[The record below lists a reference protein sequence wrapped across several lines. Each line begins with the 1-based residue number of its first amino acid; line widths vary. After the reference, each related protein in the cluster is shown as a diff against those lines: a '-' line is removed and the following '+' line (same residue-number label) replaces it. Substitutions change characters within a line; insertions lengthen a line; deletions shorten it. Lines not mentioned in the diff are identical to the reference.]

1 MNLIQVCFPSIHLQT
16 LLVCFLAMAIVSA
29 IPIDESVV
37 GEAYE
42 PEAYNPQDPQEFF
55 KLKKLKKLLLLG

>member
-1 MNLIQVCFPSIHLQT
+1 M
-16 LLVCFLAMAIVSA
+16 AMAFVAA

-42 PEAYNPQDPQEFF
+42 PSEIYNPQDPQEFF